1 MGTIS
6 GLYGINPDARE
17 VKKVRPF
24 MNHAQKVRNG
34 LGIDDRAWKNRQDD
48 GSFVKRK
55 QPKQLADHI
64 RGSID
69 RNGNRKYGL
78 NDNSF
83 DKLLDELLDESGLD
97 GRRNYVTCVVPEERK
112 PRRIKTKADERTI
125 AHYKKVDRVS
135 KSNKLKTE
143 ARWKSLGYSSYREY
157 ADAEIH
163 KY

>member
-6 GLYGINPDARE
+6 SLYGINPEARPVRD
-17 VKKVRPF
+17 VKPF

-34 LGIDDRAWKNRQDD
+34 LGIEDKTWKHRQDS
-48 GSFVKRK
+48 GWFIKRK
-55 QPKQLADHI
+55 QPKQLAEHI

-69 RNGNRKYGL
+69 NNGNRKYGL
-78 NDNSF
+78 NEDSF
-83 DKLLDELLDESGLD
+83 NKLLDELLDESGFD
-97 GRRNYVTCVVPEERK
+97 GRRNYVTCVVPEPRK

-135 KSNKLKTE
+135 KSNRVKTE

>member
-1 MGTIS
+1 MGTVS

-24 MNHAQKVRNG
+24 MNHAQKVRKG

-78 NDNSF
+78 NENSSN
-83 DKLLDELLDESGLD
+83 L
-97 GRRNYVTCVVPEERK
+97 
-112 PRRIKTKADERTI
+112 
-125 AHYKKVDRVS
+125 KKYYSRYFWVS
-135 KSNKLKTE
+135 KNK
-143 ARWKSLGYSSYREY
+143 
-157 ADAEIH
+157 
-163 KY
+163 